1 MRPFN
6 GYKAERKAA
15 REILPTGGYVARI
28 LDAKEIGYTWGSVLE
43 ISFDICE
50 GDFRDFFAT
59 DYRSN
64 TAEDKKWRGTYRLTV
79 PKDDGSE
86 KDGWT
91 KNTFNGAMWAVEE
104 SNPGYRW
111 SWDET
116 TLKGKLVGV
125 IYRNKEWEMN
135 GNTGWTT
142 ECGMFDTVDNIRSGK
157 FKPMKD
163 KPLKN
168 KAAAPAF
175 GGGAWTPAGT
185 AVNIG
190 FSEPDGD
197 LPF

>member
-6 GYKAERKAA
+6 GYKAERKST
-15 REILPTGGYVARI
+15 RETLPTGGYVARI

-91 KNTFNGAMWAVEE
+91 KNTFNGAMWAIEE

-142 ECGMFDTVDNIRSGK
+142 ECGMFDTIDNIRSGK

-175 GGGAWTPAGT
+175 GGGAWTHAGA

>member
-6 GYKAERKAA
+6 GYKAERKSA
-15 REILPTGGYVARI
+15 REILPAGGYIAKI
-28 LDAKEIGYTWGSVLE
+28 MDAKEIEYTWGSVLE

-50 GDFRDFFAT
+50 GEYRDFFAT

-64 TAEDKKWRGTYRLTV
+64 TSEDKKWRGTYRLTV

-91 KNTFNGAMWAVEE
+91 KNTFNGAMWAIEE

-111 SWDET
+111 AWDEKS
-116 TLKGKLVGV
+116 LKGKTVGV
-125 IYRNKEWEMN
+125 LYRNREWEMN

-142 ECGMFDTVDNIRSGK
+142 EAAVLDTVDNVRNGK
-157 FKPMKD
+157 FKLPKD
-163 KPLKN
+163 KPLAN
-168 KAAAPAF
+168 KKATPAF
-175 GGGAWTPAGT
+175 GGGAWTSAGA